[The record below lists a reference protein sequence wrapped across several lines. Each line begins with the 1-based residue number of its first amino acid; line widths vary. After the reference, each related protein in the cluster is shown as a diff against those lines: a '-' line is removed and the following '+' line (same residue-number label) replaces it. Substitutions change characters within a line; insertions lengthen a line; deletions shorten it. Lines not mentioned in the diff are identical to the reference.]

1 MAGSVL
7 TETKSLHIP
16 AAYGEPPEGW
26 TWSRL
31 DDVSEGVFDC
41 PHSTPKLTDTGPF
54 VVRTQDIITGVFRA
68 DQAGRVSEETYAER
82 IARVTPSRGD
92 LLYSREGTYFGI
104 AAEVPAKTRVC
115 LGQRMVLIRPDKRR
129 LDFSFLCHW
138 LNSPIMA
145 AHIHGYRDG
154 TVAERLNLPTIRAL
168 PILIPPLAEQKAIAA
183 VLGALDDKIEL
194 NRRMNATLEAMA
206 RALFQSWFVDFDPVR
221 QNMDA
226 KPAPCPIPEAENGTW
241 FTYAIECQGGSVYIG
256 QADNLRRR
264 WKQHVDG
271 KGAEWTKTHPP
282 VALVFW
288 ETHDSL
294 EAAVAR
300 EAKLKSG
307 SGREWLK
314 RKITERTSVRLPAG
328 QAGAKLD
335 GRPPAALDPATAA
348 LFPDSF
354 QDSSLGPIP
363 HGWEVYPLSEKIQ
376 LLSGGTPKTSEPT
389 YWDGDIPWYSV
400 RDAPSETDV
409 WVIHTDKHVTKL
421 GIANSAAQIFPEKTT
436 IISAR
441 GTVGKLAL
449 TAVPMAMNQSCYG
462 VRGITGY
469 GDYFTYYSL
478 REATAQLQQRTH
490 GTVFDTITTE
500 TFKTLDCIFPTPQIT
515 AAFDKL
521 VEPLLG
527 QITANLHQSRTLA
540 TLRDT
545 QLPKLLSGS

>member
-1 MAGSVL
+1 MAGEWKETSLGECAHWLSGGTPFKSNEAFWSGPIPWVSAKDMKSFRLHDAEDHISPLAVGNGAKLVPAGTILLLVRGMTLHNDVPICMVTREMAFNQDIKALRPAKNVDGAFLAYWLLANKPELLASVDHAGHG
-7 TETKSLHIP
+7 T
-16 AAYGEPPEGW
+16 G
-26 TWSRL
+26 RL
-31 DDVSEGVFDC
+31 V
-41 PHSTPKLTDTGPF
+41 TDTLKEKP
-54 VVRTQDIITGVFRA
+54 VQ
-68 DQAGRVSEETYAER
+68 
-82 IARVTPSRGD
+82 
-92 LLYSREGTYFGI
+92 L
-104 AAEVPAKTRVC
+104 
-115 LGQRMVLIRPDKRR
+115 
-129 LDFSFLCHW
+129 
-138 LNSPIMA
+138 
-145 AHIHGYRDG
+145 
-154 TVAERLNLPTIRAL
+154 
-168 PILIPPLAEQKAIAA
+168 PPLAEQKAIAA

-221 QNMDA
+221 
-226 KPAPCPIPEAENGTW
+226 
-241 FTYAIECQGGSVYIG
+241 
-256 QADNLRRR
+256 
-264 WKQHVDG
+264 
-271 KGAEWTKTHPP
+271 
-282 VALVFW
+282 
-288 ETHDSL
+288 
-294 EAAVAR
+294 
-300 EAKLKSG
+300 
-307 SGREWLK
+307 
-314 RKITERTSVRLPAG
+314 
-328 QAGAKLD
+328 AKLD
-335 GRPPAALDPATAA
+335 GRKPIGLDPATAA

-354 QDSSLGPIP
+354 QESSLGPIP
-363 HGWEVYPLSEKIQ
+363 HGWEVCPLSEKIQ

-500 TFKTLDCIFPTPQIT
+500 TFKTLDCIFPTPKIT
-515 AAFDKL
+515 VAFDKL

-527 QITANLHQSRTLA
+527 QIRANLHQSRTLA

-545 QLPKLLSGS
+545 LLPKLLSGELSVAATDNESLSVQKTSKGG